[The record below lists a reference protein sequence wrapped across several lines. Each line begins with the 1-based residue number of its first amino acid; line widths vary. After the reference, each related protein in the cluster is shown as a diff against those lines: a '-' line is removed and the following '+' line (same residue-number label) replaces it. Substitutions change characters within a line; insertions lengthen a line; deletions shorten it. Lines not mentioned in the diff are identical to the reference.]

1 MAELE
6 RLSHSSGHTYTECG
20 ERWRLE
26 RVEKVDKIPWLAGP
40 AGSAFHAMTEV
51 LDTSGVEP
59 LEVGSFAG
67 YFVEELMLDG
77 VAFDQ
82 DYNPMPGELDKYR
95 VSRGE
100 TYEWWLRA
108 GDHMFDQ
115 FVAWRER
122 SGWRVW
128 ESPFEPEWNED
139 GTEVTNGWMFGV
151 ELPFEVMLPGMSVP
165 DVGYIDRIYQMPDG
179 RIILVDLKTWFRER
193 STTQL
198 PHYFAVAREHLGIPV
213 DGVAYYDARLGRP
226 TGIAY
231 PTDDPEKPWDTDRLT
246 GLLLP
251 IERGIIGDVFEPK
264 PGSQCGWCSV
274 AHHCAHKMEKK

>member
-6 RLSHSSGHTYTECG
+6 RLSHSSAHTYQECG

-40 AGSAFHAMTEV
+40 AGSAFHTMTEV
-51 LDTSGVEP
+51 YDTAGVEP
-59 LEVGSFAG
+59 LEIGPFEGFFIEA
-67 YFVEELMLDG
+67 LMEDG

-82 DYNPMPGELDKYR
+82 DYNPMPGELERYR

-100 TYEWWLRA
+100 TYTWWCRA

-115 FVAWRER
+115 YVAWRER
-122 SGWRVW
+122 SGWTVW
-128 ESPFEPEWNED
+128 ESPFEPEWDEEGN
-139 GTEVTNGWMFGV
+139 VSNGWMLGV
-151 ELPFEVMLPGMSVP
+151 EIPFEVMLPGMSVP
-165 DVGYIDRIYQMPDG
+165 DKGYIDRIYSLPDG
-179 RIILVDLKTWFRER
+179 RLILVDLKTWARER
-193 STTQL
+193 TTTQL
-198 PHYFAVAREHLGIPV
+198 PHYFAVAQDHLGIPV

-231 PTDDPEKPWDTDRLT
+231 PTDDPEKPWDTERLA

-251 IERGIIGDVFEPK
+251 VERGIIGDVFEPK